1 MEKERNENKE
11 YAKRGKL
18 ERLEMFRGIFELAQ
32 KNLLCI
38 SLPRPQKFKFPSA
51 SRHRERIDASVM
63 YRRWLYDV
71 QMIKNLWNF
80 A

>member
-51 SRHRERIDASVM
+51 SRHRETHRRIG
-63 YRRWLYDV
+63 DV
-71 QMIKNLWNF
+71 
-80 A
+80 